1 MIYRFSLQEVSK
13 NYSEFNKKFKNK
25 HCEKKNRDGKDTS
38 TYVNTVIQLL
48 IYILYGSANSFD
60 LHPRGTD

>member
-25 HCEKKNRDGKDTS
+25 HCEKNRDGKDTS

-60 LHPRGTD
+60 LHPRATD